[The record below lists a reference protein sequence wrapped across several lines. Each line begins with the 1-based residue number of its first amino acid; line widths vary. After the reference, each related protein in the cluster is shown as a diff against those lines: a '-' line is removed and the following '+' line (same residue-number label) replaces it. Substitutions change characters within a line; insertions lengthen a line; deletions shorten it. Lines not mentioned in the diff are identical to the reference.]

1 MPTLSEIEKLIPQL
15 SPRRYTELLKMKEIP
30 ELVTFLHPDET
41 ILRITPTLLT
51 DGVRK
56 GIFIATNTRCFF
68 LYKGGFFNEIFF
80 ELILYDK
87 ISSVE
92 FNMSIGQLVIYT
104 VSKKIEFQGIIKEEL
119 RDLCVSKKIE
129 FQGIIKE
136 ELRDL
141 CDFISSQA
149 RKKSEPAAAP
159 ASANTG
165 SDMIAQLERL
175 AHLKEQGAITEEEF
189 IVAKKKLLGM

>member
-1 MPTLSEIEKLIPQL
+1 MPTLNELQSLLPQL

-41 ILRITPTLLT
+41 ILKITPTLLT
-51 DGVRK
+51 EGVRK

-80 ELILYDK
+80 EQILYDK

-92 FNMSIGQLVIYT
+92 FNMSVGQLVIYT
-104 VSKKIEFQGIIKEEL
+104 VG
-119 RDLCVSKKIE
+119 KKIE

-149 RKKSEPAAAP
+149 HKKSELAATP

-165 SDMIAQLERL
+165 NDMITQLERL

-189 IVAKKKLLGM
+189 TAAKKKLLGM

>member
-15 SPRRYTELLKMKEIP
+15 SPRRYTDLLKMKEIP

-87 ISSVE
+87 ISNVE
-92 FNMSIGQLVIYT
+92 FNMSIGQLIIYT
-104 VSKKIEFQGIIKEEL
+104 
-119 RDLCVSKKIE
+119 VSKKIE

-165 SDMIAQLERL
+165 NDMIAQLERL

-189 IVAKKKLLGM
+189 TVAKKKLLGM